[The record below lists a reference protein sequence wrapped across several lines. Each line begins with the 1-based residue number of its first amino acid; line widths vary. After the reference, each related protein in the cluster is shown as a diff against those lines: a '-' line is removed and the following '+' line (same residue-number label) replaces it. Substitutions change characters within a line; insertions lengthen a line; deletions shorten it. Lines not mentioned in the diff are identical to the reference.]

1 MGINSTNI
9 NKINMHIS
17 SHLNSLNT
25 QRPRH
30 MTLEIQ
36 VLTNDRGA
44 KICSEKNFTA
54 KTVEILEKGNIDI
67 HKTQIH
73 AGSLSWLDTDT
84 SIKNIGA
91 KVVFRKTNRRID
103 KHSWIQKITI

>member
-1 MGINSTNI
+1 LDPRVFVNSA
-9 NKINMHIS
+9 IS
-17 SHLNSLNT
+17 L
-25 QRPRH
+25 P
-30 MTLEIQ
+30 
-36 VLTNDRGA
+36 
-44 KICSEKNFTA
+44 KNY
-54 KTVEILEKGNIDI
+54 TVEILEKSNIDI

-84 SIKNIGA
+84 SIKSIGA